1 MFMHFKA
8 RKPFRATS
16 LMQPSTL
23 VPQQALDLVKAPT
36 VLLDVKGAKPKEAL
50 KRLRHSIATE
60 GEDQE
65 GWIKRAR
72 IATVLGS
79 CPKSH
84 ASFKSGLPL

>member
-1 MFMHFKA
+1 MSGYDEFVRDTLAEEGM
-8 RKPFRATS
+8 S
-16 LMQPSTL
+16 SPS
-23 VPQQALDLVKAPT
+23 
-36 VLLDVKGAKPKEAL
+36 
-50 KRLRHSIATE
+50 E

-84 ASFKSGLPL
+84 ASFKSGLLLCITFCISHFYVRMIRT